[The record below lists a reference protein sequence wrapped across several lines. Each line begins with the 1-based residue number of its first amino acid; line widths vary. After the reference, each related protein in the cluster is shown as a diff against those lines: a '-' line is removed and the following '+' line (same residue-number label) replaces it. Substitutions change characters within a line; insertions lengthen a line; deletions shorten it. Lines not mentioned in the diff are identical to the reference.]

1 MNILLV
7 VEKLEDWPLT
17 IGGVEVITAKSYL
30 TDQTYTRLQKTR
42 VYNLCR
48 SYRYQQTGYYVSL
61 LAAARGH
68 RPIPDV
74 SAMRDMQTQVI
85 IKLSSEDIDALIQ
98 QSLSKIQ
105 NKEFILNIYFGH
117 NLAKRYDRLSTALFN
132 QFRAPL
138 LRAKFACNRGH
149 WGLAHV
155 TSIALNDV
163 PDSHRP
169 FLLDVATRYFS
180 GRAPRPRQKKPPRFF
195 MGMLLNPADPTP
207 PSNEKALK
215 LFERAAEQRGI
226 DTTRIT
232 KEQFSMLPEFDALFI
247 RETTSVTDHTFRFAR
262 RAEKEGLIVIDDP
275 LSILRCT
282 NKVYLAEALQ
292 LRNITIPK
300 TLIVHRDNIANIV
313 DTVGLPCILKKPDSS
328 YSQGVHKADTEEDL
342 MEMAHRLLEKSDLVV
357 AQEFLPTPFDWRV
370 GIIDNEP
377 FYICKY
383 FMAENH
389 WQIVHRDDG
398 GKVRDE
404 GYVTTIPMHK
414 APLKVIKTAVAAA
427 KAIGNGLYGVD
438 LKQIGSKVYVIE
450 VNDNPSIDAGV
461 EDQLRGIDIYGA
473 VMDTFLARLEARYQ
487 PPSGSA
493 LKN

>member
-7 VEKLEDWPLT
+7 VEKLEDWPLKLS
-17 IGGVEVITAKSYL
+17 GVEVITAKSYL
-30 TDQTYTRLQKTR
+30 TDQSYTHLQKTR
-42 VYNLCR
+42 VFNLCR

-85 IKLSSEDIDALIQ
+85 IKLSSEDMDELIQ

-105 NKEFILNIYFGH
+105 SKEFVLSIYFGH
-117 NLAKRYDRLSTALFN
+117 NLAKRYDRLSMALFN

-138 LRAKFACNRGH
+138 LRARFAYNRGH

-163 PDSHRP
+163 PENHRP
-169 FLLDVATRYFS
+169 FLMEVATRYFS
-180 GRAPRPRQKKPPRFF
+180 GRAYHPRQKKPPRFF
-195 MGMLLNPADPTP
+195 MGILHNPADSSP
-207 PSNEKALK
+207 PSNEKAMK
-215 LFERAAEQRGI
+215 LFEKAAEQRDI
-226 DTTRIT
+226 ETTLIT

-262 RAEKEGLIVIDDP
+262 RAEKEGLVVIDDP

-282 NKVYLAEALQ
+282 NKVYLAESLQ
-292 LRNITIPK
+292 LRNVTTPK
-300 TLIVHRDNIANIV
+300 TLIVHSDNLEDIIPA
-313 DTVGLPCILKKPDSS
+313 VGLPCILKKPDSS
-328 YSQGVHKADTEEDL
+328 YSQGVHKADTEEEL
-342 MEMAHRLLEKSDLVV
+342 MALAKRLLEDSDLVV
-357 AQEFLPTPFDWRV
+357 AQEFLPTPYDWRV

-377 FYICKY
+377 FYVCKY

-389 WQIVHRDDG
+389 WQIVHRDEG

-404 GYVTTIPMHK
+404 GFVEAVPMHK
-414 APLKVIKTAVAAA
+414 VPLKVIKTAVAAA

-450 VNDNPSIDAGV
+450 VNDNPSMDGGV
-461 EDQLRGIDIYGA
+461 EDQLKSIDIYGA
-473 VMDTFLARLEARYQ
+473 VMDVFLARLEARYHTN
-487 PPSGSA
+487 SA
-493 LKN
+493 KP